1 MTRHARS
8 ILLAANLLLIGWPPA
23 HAAEIPPPAPTSI
36 GTSQKVCQL
45 TGDVD
50 WETGQPTA
58 ARTLTNFGLDAVD
71 LGYPV
76 EHDGKLILLF
86 GDTRPATHTGGKG
99 PAAEIPPD
107 DSVGF
112 TTRRAP
118 PGNDGKCLELQ
129 LNDLSGGQGSSKK
142 VLAPPTI
149 VGPVKVKQ
157 GWFNVPTGGVSVG
170 GGLIGFFW
178 TDHCTGPGAL
188 KPSPDAPL
196 ARPPASQ
203 TCSQND
209 DRNSIGRNVMARSDD
224 DGRTFH
230 GVVPMPIGF
239 VYVIAVDP
247 GLESDVPPDQRAG
260 ILVFGVPRYR
270 ASAPYL
276 AQAPAKSFADPST
289 WRYFVGRDEN
299 GQPRWVSQAAWT
311 AGGAPDRAGTPAW
324 RPPGDAETLGSGPDD
339 ERCIGEFSVT
349 WNAPLRRWLMLYAC
363 RRVGVFARVAAAPW
377 GPWSAPS
384 LILDDKDEA
393 FACRLL
399 MTAQGCGNRRN
410 FQPGKSSEGQV
421 VPGTTYGPFVLN
433 RYTTA
438 AGGTG
443 SGRDSTIYW
452 LISTHNPYEVTVM
465 RSTLHVE
472 AP

>member
-1 MTRHARS
+1 MRHARS
-8 ILLAANLLLIGWPPA
+8 ILLAANLLLLGLPPTS
-23 HAAEIPPPAPTSI
+23 AAQNSPPAPTII
-36 GTSQKVCQL
+36 GKSEKVCQL

-76 EHDGKLILLF
+76 EHNGKLVLLF
-86 GDTRPATHTGGKG
+86 GDTRPATHSGGRG

-107 DSVGF
+107 DSVGI
-112 TTRRAP
+112 TTRQAP

-129 LNDLSGGQGSSKK
+129 LNDQTGSQASSKK

-157 GWFNVPTGGVSVG
+157 GWFNVPTGGVSVD
-170 GGLIGFFW
+170 GGLFGFFW
-178 TDHCTGPGAL
+178 TDHCTGPARL
-188 KPSPDAPL
+188 DPAPAAPL
-196 ARPPASQ
+196 ARPKASP
-203 TCSQND
+203 TCSEND
-209 DRNSIGRNVMARSDD
+209 DRNSIGRNVLARSDD
-224 DGRTFH
+224 DGRTFRD
-230 GVVPMPIGF
+230 VVPMPTGF
-239 VYVIAVDP
+239 VYVVAVDP
-247 GLESDVPPDQRAG
+247 SVENDVPPDQRAG

-276 AQAPAKSFADPST
+276 AQAPVKSFADPST
-289 WRYFVGRDEN
+289 WRYFVGRDDN
-299 GQPRWVSQAAWT
+299 GQPRWASQAAWT

-324 RPPGDAETLGSGPDD
+324 QPPGEAETLGSGPDSD
-339 ERCIGEFSVT
+339 RCVGEFSVT
-349 WNAPLRRWLMLYAC
+349 WNAPLRQWLMLYAC
-363 RRVGVFARVAAAPW
+363 RRVGVFARVATAPW

-384 LILDDKDEA
+384 LILDDKDAA
-393 FACRLL
+393 FVCRLL

-410 FQPGKSSEGQV
+410 FQPGQSSDGKV
-421 VPGTTYGPFVLN
+421 APGTTYGPFVLN

-443 SGRDSTIYW
+443 PGRNSTIYW

-472 AP
+472 AH